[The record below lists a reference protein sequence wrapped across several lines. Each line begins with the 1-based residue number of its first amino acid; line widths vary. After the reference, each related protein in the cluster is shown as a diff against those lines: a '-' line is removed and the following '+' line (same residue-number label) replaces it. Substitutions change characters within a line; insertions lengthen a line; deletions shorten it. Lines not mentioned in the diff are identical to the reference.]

1 MFPDFIPLL
10 KPLQDWLLRN
20 FPEARLLIVG
30 GSVRDALRGH
40 PSKDLDLEIIGVEPA
55 RLLEA
60 LPWDHRTVGRSFSHQ
75 LLRLPDLGWVELSLE
90 ERDEWEQL
98 CRRRDFTCNAIAWDV
113 ERQEL
118 IDPLGGSQDIQAR
131 LLQPASPQSLQE
143 DPLRVWRAAQ
153 FCARFEWQV
162 SAQIDSAVAD
172 CLPALPDLP
181 SERVTREWEKLLTL
195 PERPSLALI
204 QLDRW
209 GVVDLCYPELA
220 ALKGC
225 LQDPEYHPEGDVWT
239 HTLLVLDQAARLGRE
254 RNFASEERLQLCLAA
269 LLHDVGK
276 PATTAFDGERI
287 TAYGHEH
294 AGMVP
299 ASAWL
304 RRHSFSEATCLAVLD
319 CVDRHMR
326 PGQLYKDIEAGR
338 LSPSQQVNALRRLLK
353 DLKQVSWE
361 VFIAL
366 CEADKGGRGQPLEDF
381 APGRVLSAL
390 LQQQPVQSLAR
401 QTLLRGRDLLELGLS
416 PGPAV
421 GEWIARAEEAR
432 DHGLIATREEA
443 LDWFRTQILD
453 SPNLSS

>member
-1 MFPDFIPLL
+1 MFEHFGPLL
-10 KPLQDWLLRN
+10 QPLLDWLLSN
-20 FPEARLLIVG
+20 FPEARLLVVG

-55 RLLEA
+55 RLLKT

-75 LLRLPDLGWVELSLE
+75 LVRLPDLGWVELSLE
-90 ERDEWEQL
+90 EHDEWERL
-98 CRRRDFTCNAIAWDV
+98 CIRRDFTCNAVAWDV
-113 ERQEL
+113 VGGKL
-118 IDPLGGSQDIQAR
+118 IDPLGGRQDI
-131 LLQPASPQSLQE
+131 LSKTLQLAGPQSIHE

-162 SAQIDSAVAD
+162 SSQVEAAIAE
-172 CLPALPDLP
+172 CLSALPDLP
-181 SERVTREWEKLLTL
+181 CERVTREWEKLLTL
-195 PERPSLALI
+195 PDRPSLALI

-225 LQDPEYHPEGDVWT
+225 PQDPEYHPEGDVWT
-239 HTLLVLDQAARLGRE
+239 HTLLVVDQAARLGRE
-254 RNFASEERLQLCLAA
+254 RDFGAEEKLQLCLAA
-269 LLHDVGK
+269 LLHDLGK
-276 PATTAFDGERI
+276 PATTALDGGRI

-294 AGMVP
+294 AGLVP

-304 RRHSFSEATCLAVLD
+304 RRHSFSEAICLAVLD

-366 CEADKGGRGQPLEDF
+366 CEADKGGRGQRLDDF

-390 LQQQPVQSLAR
+390 LKQQPPQSLAR
-401 QTLLRGRDLLELGLS
+401 DTLLRGRDLLELGFT

-421 GEWIARAEEAR
+421 GDWIARAEEAR
-432 DHGLIATREEA
+432 DLGVIATREEA
-443 LDWFRTQILD
+443 LDWLRAQTL
-453 SPNLSS
+453 